1 MKDFW
6 KLFISFAKIGA
17 FTFGGGYAMLP
28 MFQKE
33 LIESRKWITDE
44 ELMDYYAISQC
55 TPGVIA
61 VNTATF
67 VGHKVKGFWGAVA
80 ATLGVILPSII
91 IISLIVSIIAEFAES
106 EIVVHAFGGIRAC
119 VCALILSSIIKLGK
133 KAIVDKL
140 TLSVFVIVTLLSL
153 FTSIPVVLIILAFG
167 LIGFGL
173 SYTKAFKRRFEEGA
187 DK

>member
-1 MKDFW
+1 MH
-6 KLFISFAKIGA
+6 
-17 FTFGGGYAMLP
+17 
-28 MFQKE
+28 
-33 LIESRKWITDE
+33 SR
-44 ELMDYYAISQC
+44 
-55 TPGVIA
+55 VIA

-67 VGHKVKGFWGAVA
+67 VGHKVKGFWGAVV

-140 TLSVFVIVTLLSL
+140 TLGVFCDSYA
-153 FTSIPVVLIILAFG
+153 SIAVYKHSRCAYNTCFRTYRLWAF
-167 LIGFGL
+167 IHE
-173 SYTKAFKRRFEEGA
+173 SI
-187 DK
+187 